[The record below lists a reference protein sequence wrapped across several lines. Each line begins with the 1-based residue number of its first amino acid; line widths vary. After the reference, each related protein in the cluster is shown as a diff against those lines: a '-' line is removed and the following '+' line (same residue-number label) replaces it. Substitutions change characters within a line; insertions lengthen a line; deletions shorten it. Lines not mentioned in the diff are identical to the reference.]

1 MIWLLAPHSL
11 RKVRL
16 CCRWLVSHHSMK
28 GSNLIVVHRRVK
40 ITASLL
46 NFRSLRGA
54 QYLSD
59 CSTALWKFPY
69 TTQSNRSSFFFFFFF
84 AVLSFIYGILHLLHS
99 ALPLPTIDAFLP
111 LHFLCHHDSAICYF
125 YTVQIR
131 WKLLFCSFGVLSVSS
146 VCWCRLYLWNQ
157 SGLCRKGSQK
167 QEQET
172 ENTGMKWRSLCVID
186 VRYQWSD
193 SLLRKLE
200 QALRPGH
207 LPLPF
212 ILSPSLT

>member
-28 GSNLIVVHRRVK
+28 GSNLIVVHRRVE

-69 TTQSNRSSFFFFFFF
+69 TTQSNRSSFFLFFCSPLIYLWQSSSSPLCPPLTHYWCISSSPFS
-84 AVLSFIYGILHLLHS
+84 LS
-99 ALPLPTIDAFLP
+99 PW
-111 LHFLCHHDSAICYF
+111 LCN
-125 YTVQIR
+125 
-131 WKLLFCSFGVLSVSS
+131 LLFLHCPNTMKASLLFFWGFVCLVCLLMSSVSLKPEGS
-146 VCWCRLYLWNQ
+146 VPQR
-157 SGLCRKGSQK
+157 
-167 QEQET
+167 
-172 ENTGMKWRSLCVID
+172 
-186 VRYQWSD
+186 
-193 SLLRKLE
+193 
-200 QALRPGH
+200 
-207 LPLPF
+207 
-212 ILSPSLT
+212 